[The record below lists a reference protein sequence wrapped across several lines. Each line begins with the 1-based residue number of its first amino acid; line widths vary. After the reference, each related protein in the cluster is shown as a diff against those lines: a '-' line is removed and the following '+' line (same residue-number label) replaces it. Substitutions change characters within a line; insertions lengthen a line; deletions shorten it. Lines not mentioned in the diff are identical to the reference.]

1 MTVRELIITFG
12 FQVDKQSQR
21 NVENSV
27 NGIKNL
33 TQRLLK
39 GIQIVFSSS
48 GAEQLREQMASIQE
62 EARGVQDS
70 IQETQ
75 RSERRS
81 TPSPTSNSRKP
92 TEHAP
97 TRNPRR
103 TSEDTPE
110 KIVASVK
117 RSMQEIASA
126 SGRSF
131 SEVRAEVVSL
141 CEQYQAQGVSAAE
154 AVQRAMGEVA
164 DAVRQSYESIDSE
177 VVGKELEEIASV
189 SGRTVDEIRSDVERI
204 ASEYQSMGIDASTSV
219 RSALKEVSESSKR
232 VHEEINYKI
241 EDTTQTAEYSSH
253 RIISGFKKIMGVIG
267 AVFAIDKIR
276 RFGQE
281 CIEAAA
287 TTNATA
293 SQFEQVFGE
302 LEGDAEKSL
311 QKISEDTGVFE
322 NRMKASYTKI
332 AAFAKTTGMETDDA
346 LQLTNRSMVAIADSA
361 AFYDRS
367 LEEVTETMQSFL
379 KGNFEN
385 DSALGL
391 SCTEVTRN
399 TAANKLYGKSFKDL
413 EESQKQLTLLKMV
426 EDANATSGAFG
437 QAARESD
444 TLENQMGNLQQALFD
459 LKSMAGQYLLEPFIA
474 GLKFVTKGVQ
484 AVTEKVPNMA
494 DTIKKAMEWIQT
506 GTQGIHSQL
515 DRVHALVKRLQPAAE
530 RFLQVAWNGTK
541 KTVSIAKELIERL
554 GGIENVLKI
563 LSVIVGAFFLVM
575 NWSRLVNGAKSFVM
589 MLKTIGKLFSVANLK
604 ILGVVAVIVLLALLV
619 EDFIHFLMGN
629 DSVIGELFDKAGIG
643 ADNAREAILN
653 AWDVIKTAAGQVK
666 DKLLEVWERISIA
679 FLAIARVLYSVGSAV
694 FHALAEV
701 IKAVFQGV
709 KTFWDTWGSE
719 ILAWFQLLWDSLA
732 EILSNFL
739 NVIKRI
745 ADLITAIFTKD
756 WQGAW
761 EAVKDIFIGI
771 WKIIVSYFTVV
782 LETIKLV
789 ITIALSTISSVWKAV
804 WEAIKKFFL
813 NIWNKIVSFLSSVLT
828 KIKTYVTNT
837 FDNIK
842 SSVTD
847 KVKGIKD
854 AIVNGIMEAVDWI
867 KSLPQEAIQW
877 GADMVDGMVNGIKG
891 AIGKVKDAAGGV
903 AENIKSFLHF
913 SVPDEGPLKNYE
925 SWMPDF
931 MSGLARGITDNKD
944 VVLEK
949 VRSLAAGMS
958 VLMQAATAHPG
969 TVATGMVNNTSQN
982 SVMQTNHFNNTYI
995 GNERE
1000 TVQNISKGMNKS
1012 ASDATT
1018 ELARAMEFSRG

>member
-1 MTVRELIITFG
+1 MTVRELIVKFG
-12 FQVDKQSQR
+12 FQVDRQSQR

-27 NGIKNL
+27 NGIRNL
-33 TQRLLK
+33 MQQLLQ
-39 GIQIVFSSS
+39 GIQVVFSSS
-48 GAEQLREQMASIQE
+48 GADQLREQLTRIQE

-70 IQETQ
+70 IQETE
-75 RSERRS
+75 RSEHRS
-81 TPSPTSNSRKP
+81 TQASNSRRT
-92 TEHAP
+92 TENAP

-103 TSEDTPE
+103 SEDSPE
-110 KIVASVK
+110 KIAASVK

-126 SGRSF
+126 SGRSL

-164 DAVRQSYESIDSE
+164 DAVRQSYENIDSA
-177 VVGKELEEIASV
+177 VVVNELEEIASA

-204 ASEYQSMGIDASTSV
+204 ASEYQSMGIDASTSM
-219 RSALKEVSESSKR
+219 RNALGEVSESSSR
-232 VHEEINYKI
+232 VHEEINHNI
-241 EDTTQTAEYSSH
+241 EDTAETAEHSSH
-253 RIISGFKKIMGVIG
+253 KIISGFKKVIGVIG
-267 AVFAIDKIR
+267 AAFAIDKIR
-276 RFGQE
+276 EFGQE

-311 QKISEDTGVFE
+311 QKISDDTGVFE

-332 AAFAKTTGMETDDA
+332 AAFAKTTGMETEDA

-367 LEEVTETMQSFL
+367 LEDVTETMQSFL

-413 EESQKQLTLLKMV
+413 DESQKQLTLLQMV
-426 EDANATSGAFG
+426 EDANATSGALG

-444 TLENQMGNLQQALFD
+444 TLENQMGNLKQALFD
-459 LKSMAGQYLLEPFIA
+459 LKSVAGQYLLEPFIA

-484 AVTEKVPNMA
+484 AITEKVPNMV
-494 DTIKKAMEWIQT
+494 DTIKKGMERIQT

-530 RFLQVAWNGTK
+530 RFLQAAWNGTK
-541 KTVSIAKELIERL
+541 KTISIVKEVIERL

-563 LSVIVGAFFLVM
+563 LSVVVGAFILAM
-575 NWSRLVNGAKSFVM
+575 NWGKLVNGAKSFVM
-589 MLKTIGKLFSVANLK
+589 MLKTIGKLFSATNLK

-619 EDFIHFLMGN
+619 EDFINFLMGN
-629 DSVIGELFDKAGIG
+629 DSLIGEMFDKAGIG

-653 AWDVIKTAAGQVK
+653 AFDFIKTAAGQVK
-666 DKLLEVWERISIA
+666 DKLLEVWESISTA
-679 FLAIARVLYSVGSAV
+679 FLTIANVLYSVGSAI
-694 FHALAEV
+694 FQALAAV
-701 IKAVFQGV
+701 IEAIFQAVKA
-709 KTFWDTWGSE
+709 FWDAWGSE
-719 ILAWFQLLWDSLA
+719 VVAWFQVLWDSLA
-732 EILSNFL
+732 GTLSGFL
-739 NVIKRI
+739 DVIKGI
-745 ADLITAIFTKD
+745 ADLITAIFTGD

-761 EAVKDIFIGI
+761 EAVKDIFLGI
-771 WKIIVSYFTVV
+771 WKIIVSYFTAV

-789 ITIALSTISSVWKAV
+789 LTIALSTISSVWKAV
-804 WEAIKKFFL
+804 WEAIKKFFI
-813 NIWNKIVSFLSSVLT
+813 NTWNKIVSFLSNVFG
-828 KIKTYVTNT
+828 KIKNTISNT

-842 SSVTD
+842 SSIAEKVT
-847 KVKGIKD
+847 GIKD
-854 AIVNGIMEAVDWI
+854 AIVNGITEAVDWI
-867 KSLPQEAIQW
+867 KNLPQEAIQW
-877 GADMVDGMVNGIKG
+877 GADMIDGMVDGIKG
-891 AIGKVKDAAGGV
+891 AIGKVKDAVSGV

-913 SVPDEGPLKNYE
+913 SVPDEGPLTDYE

-931 MSGLARGITDNKD
+931 MSGLAKGIAENKD
-944 VVLEK
+944 RVLEK
-949 VRSLAAGMS
+949 VRSLAGDMS
-958 VLMQAATAHPG
+958 ILMQAATAQSG
-969 TVATGMVNNTSQN
+969 TIAAGMGSYNNQN
-982 SVMQTNHFNNTYI
+982 SIMQTNNFNSTYI
-995 GNERE
+995 GNDRE
-1000 TVQNISKGMNKS
+1000 AVRNISKGMKKS

-1018 ELARAMEFSRG
+1018 ELARAMAFSRG

>member
-1 MTVRELIITFG
+1 MTVRELIVKFG
-12 FQVDKQSQR
+12 FQVDRQSQR

-27 NGIKNL
+27 NGIRNL
-33 TQRLLK
+33 MQQLLQ
-39 GIQIVFSSS
+39 GIQVVFSSS
-48 GAEQLREQMASIQE
+48 GADQLREQLTRIQE

-70 IQETQ
+70 IQETE
-75 RSERRS
+75 RSEHRS
-81 TPSPTSNSRKP
+81 TQASNSRRT
-92 TEHAP
+92 TENAP

-103 TSEDTPE
+103 SEDSPE
-110 KIVASVK
+110 KIAASVK

-126 SGRSF
+126 SGRSL

-164 DAVRQSYESIDSE
+164 DAVRQSYENIDSA
-177 VVGKELEEIASV
+177 VVVNELEEIASA

-204 ASEYQSMGIDASTSV
+204 ASEYQSMGIDASTSM
-219 RSALKEVSESSKR
+219 RNALGEVSESSSR
-232 VHEEINYKI
+232 VHEEINHNI
-241 EDTTQTAEYSSH
+241 EDTAETAEHSSH
-253 RIISGFKKIMGVIG
+253 KIISGFKKVIGVIG
-267 AVFAIDKIR
+267 AAFAIDKIR
-276 RFGQE
+276 EFGQE

-332 AAFAKTTGMETDDA
+332 AAFAKTTGMETEDA

-367 LEEVTETMQSFL
+367 LEDVTETMQSFL

-399 TAANKLYGKSFKDL
+399 TAANKLYGKSFQDL
-413 EESQKQLTLLKMV
+413 DESQKQLTLLKMV
-426 EDANATSGAFG
+426 EDANATSGALG

-444 TLENQMGNLQQALFD
+444 TLENQMGNLKQALFD
-459 LKSMAGQYLLEPFIA
+459 LKSVAGQYLLEPFIA

-484 AVTEKVPNMA
+484 AVTEKVPNMV
-494 DTIKKAMEWIQT
+494 DTIKKGMERIRT

-530 RFLQVAWNGTK
+530 RFLQAAWNGTK
-541 KTVSIAKELIERL
+541 KTISIVKEVIERL

-563 LSVIVGAFFLVM
+563 LSVVVGAFILAM
-575 NWSRLVNGAKSFVM
+575 NWGKLVNGAKSFVM
-589 MLKTIGKLFSVANLK
+589 MLKTIGKLFSAANLK

-619 EDFIHFLMGN
+619 EDFINFLMGN
-629 DSVIGELFDKAGIG
+629 DSLIGEMFDKAGIG

-653 AWDVIKTAAGQVK
+653 AFDFIKTAAGQVK
-666 DKLLEVWERISIA
+666 DKLLEVWESISTA
-679 FLAIARVLYSVGSAV
+679 FLTIANVLYSVGSAI
-694 FHALAEV
+694 FQALATV
-701 IKAVFQGV
+701 IEAVFQAV
-709 KTFWDTWGSE
+709 KAFWDAWGSE
-719 ILAWFQLLWDSLA
+719 VLAWFQVLWDSLA
-732 EILSNFL
+732 GTLSGFL
-739 NVIKRI
+739 DVIKGI
-745 ADLITAIFTKD
+745 ADLITAIFTGD
-756 WQGAW
+756 WQAAW
-761 EAVKDIFIGI
+761 EAVKDIFLGI
-771 WKIIVSYFTVV
+771 WKIIVSYFTAV

-789 ITIALSTISSVWKAV
+789 LTIALSTISSVWKAV

-813 NIWNKIVSFLSSVLT
+813 NIWNKIVSFLSNVLT
-828 KIKTYVTNT
+828 KIKTYFTNT
-837 FDNIK
+837 FDNIRTSIVEK
-842 SSVTD
+842 VTR
-847 KVKGIKD
+847 IKD
-854 AIVNGIMEAVDWI
+854 AIINGIMEAVNWI
-867 KSLPQEAIQW
+867 KNLPQEAVQW
-877 GADMVDGMVNGIKG
+877 GADMIDGMVDGIKG
-891 AIGKVKDAAGGV
+891 AIGKVKDAVSNV

-913 SVPDEGPLKNYE
+913 SVPDEGPLTDYE

-931 MSGLARGITDNKD
+931 MSGLAKGIAENKD
-944 VVLEK
+944 KVLEK
-949 VRSLAAGMS
+949 VRSLAGDMS
-958 VLMQAATAHPG
+958 ILMQAATAQSA
-969 TVATGMVNNTSQN
+969 TVAASMGSYNNQN
-982 SVMQTNHFNNTYI
+982 SIMQTNNFNSTYI
-995 GNERE
+995 GNDRE
-1000 TVQNISKGMNKS
+1000 VAKHISKGMKKS

-1018 ELARAMEFSRG
+1018 ELARAMAFSRG

>member
-1 MTVRELIITFG
+1 MTVRELIIKFG
-12 FQVDKQSQR
+12 FEVDRQSQR

-27 NGIKNL
+27 NGVRNL
-33 TQRLLK
+33 MQRLLQ

-48 GAEQLREQMASIQE
+48 GAEQLREQLTRIQE

-70 IQETQ
+70 IQETE
-75 RSERRS
+75 RSEHRS
-81 TPSPTSNSRKP
+81 TQVSNSRRT
-92 TEHAP
+92 TENAS

-103 TSEDTPE
+103 TSEDSPE
-110 KIVASVK
+110 KIAASVK

-126 SGRSF
+126 SGRSL

-164 DAVRQSYESIDSE
+164 DAVRQSYENIDSA
-177 VVGKELEEIASV
+177 VVVNELEEIASA

-204 ASEYQSMGIDASTSV
+204 ASEYQSMGIDASTSM
-219 RSALKEVSESSKR
+219 RNALGEVSESSSR
-232 VHEEINYKI
+232 VHEEINHNI
-241 EDTTQTAEYSSH
+241 EDTAETAEHSSH
-253 RIISGFKKIMGVIG
+253 KIISGFKKVIGVIG
-267 AVFAIDKIR
+267 AAFAIDKIR
-276 RFGQE
+276 EFGQE

-332 AAFAKTTGMETDDA
+332 AAFAKTTGMETEDA

-367 LEEVTETMQSFL
+367 LEDVTETMQSFL

-399 TAANKLYGKSFKDL
+399 TAANKLYGKSFQDL
-413 EESQKQLTLLKMV
+413 DESQKQLTLLKMV
-426 EDANATSGAFG
+426 EDANATSGALG

-444 TLENQMGNLQQALFD
+444 TLENQMGNLKQALFD
-459 LKSMAGQYLLEPFIA
+459 LKSVAGQYLLEPFIA

-484 AVTEKVPNMA
+484 AVTEKVPNMV
-494 DTIKKAMEWIQT
+494 DTIKKGMERIRT

-530 RFLQVAWNGTK
+530 RFLQAAWNGTK
-541 KTVSIAKELIERL
+541 KTISIVKEVIERL

-563 LSVIVGAFFLVM
+563 LSVVVGAFILAM
-575 NWSRLVNGAKSFVM
+575 NWGKLVNGAKSFVM
-589 MLKTIGKLFSVANLK
+589 MLKTIGKLFSAANLK

-619 EDFIHFLMGN
+619 EDFINFLMGN
-629 DSVIGELFDKAGIG
+629 DSLIGEMFDKAGIG

-653 AWDVIKTAAGQVK
+653 AFDFIKTAAGQVK
-666 DKLLEVWERISIA
+666 DKLLEVWESISTA
-679 FLAIARVLYSVGSAV
+679 FLTIANVLYSVGSAI
-694 FHALAEV
+694 FQALATV
-701 IKAVFQGV
+701 IEAVFQAV
-709 KTFWDTWGSE
+709 KAFWDAWGSE
-719 ILAWFQLLWDSLA
+719 VLAWFQVLWDSLA
-732 EILSNFL
+732 GTLSGFL
-739 NVIKRI
+739 DVIKGI
-745 ADLITAIFTKD
+745 ADLITAIFTGD
-756 WQGAW
+756 WQAAW
-761 EAVKDIFIGI
+761 EAVKDIFLGI
-771 WKIIVSYFTVV
+771 WKIIVSYFTAV

-789 ITIALSTISSVWKAV
+789 LTIALSTISSVWKAV

-813 NIWNKIVSFLSSVLT
+813 NIWNKIVSFLSNVLT
-828 KIKTYVTNT
+828 KIKTYFTNT
-837 FDNIK
+837 FDNIRTSIVEK
-842 SSVTD
+842 VTR
-847 KVKGIKD
+847 IKD
-854 AIVNGIMEAVDWI
+854 AIINGIMEAVNWI
-867 KSLPQEAIQW
+867 KNLPQEAVQW
-877 GADMVDGMVNGIKG
+877 GADMIDGMVDGIKG
-891 AIGKVKDAAGGV
+891 AIGKVKDAVSNV

-913 SVPDEGPLKNYE
+913 SVPDEGPLTDYE

-931 MSGLARGITDNKD
+931 MSGLAKGIAENKD
-944 VVLEK
+944 KVLEK
-949 VRSLAAGMS
+949 VRSLAGDMS
-958 VLMQAATAHPG
+958 ILMQAATAQSA
-969 TVATGMVNNTSQN
+969 TVAASMGSYNNQN
-982 SVMQTNHFNNTYI
+982 SIMQTNNFNSTYI
-995 GNERE
+995 GNDRE
-1000 TVQNISKGMNKS
+1000 VAKHISKGMKKS

-1018 ELARAMEFSRG
+1018 ELARAMAFSRG